1 MQKITPLINNDW
13 DIILKDEFQKQYF
26 KKLMKNIEDE
36 RKNHTIYPK
45 EQNVFEAFK
54 LCSFSKTKIIIL
66 GQDPY
71 HGKGQAHGLAFS
83 VPSNIKIPSS
93 LKNIFKEIKS
103 DLEIE
108 IIPNRNLSN
117 WAKQGVLLLNT
128 ALTVREK
135 EATSH
140 KNLGWEDFTN
150 NVIEILS
157 KKKTKLVF
165 LLWGAFAQKKI
176 SLINHTKHQILKTTH
191 PSPLSAY
198 RGFFGCKHFSKTNKY
213 LLKNKIKPIKW
224 GQYSDAL

>member
-157 KKKTKLVF
+157 KKKP
-165 LLWGAFAQKKI
+165 
-176 SLINHTKHQILKTTH
+176 N
-191 PSPLSAY
+191 
-198 RGFFGCKHFSKTNKY
+198 
-213 LLKNKIKPIKW
+213 
-224 GQYSDAL
+224 